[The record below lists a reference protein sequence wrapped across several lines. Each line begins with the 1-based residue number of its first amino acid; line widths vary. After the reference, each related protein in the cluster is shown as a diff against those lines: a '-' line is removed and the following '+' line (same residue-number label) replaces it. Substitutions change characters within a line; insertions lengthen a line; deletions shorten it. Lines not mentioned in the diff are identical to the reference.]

1 MERANLEA
9 TIQERSGK
17 VVKEKMESEYER
29 VDEMRKKI
37 QMDGLSDLM
46 LETKFSMFLYG
57 QLREFE
63 ATTDKLSYFKGH
75 GAGELET
82 LIMQAVREKS
92 KTGKFIAVI
101 RSFQDKI
108 IGAQDV
114 ILKDCKRVARF

>member
-1 MERANLEA
+1 ME
-9 TIQERSGK
+9 I
-17 VVKEKMESEYER
+17 EYER

-46 LETKFSMFLYG
+46 LETKFSGFLYG
-57 QLREFE
+57 QLIGFE
-63 ATTDKLSYFKGH
+63 ATSDKLSYFKGH
-75 GAGELET
+75 GVGELET
-82 LIMQAVREKS
+82 LIMQGVREKS

-114 ILKDCKRVARF
+114 ILKDCKRIARF